1 MMNGALYFISALDHQ
16 KVRTGPGLLRT
27 TVAASFC
34 YIAEIAV
41 SANISA
47 LVALEDAPSR
57 GWCGLWMLVAGLEV
71 NSVPKRDNAMLFV
84 CLEA

>member
-1 MMNGALYFISALDHQ
+1 MGGLYFISALDHQ

-47 LVALEDAPSR
+47 HVALEDAR
-57 GWCGLWMLVAGLEV
+57 LTAGVDCGCWSLDW
-71 NSVPKRDNAMLFV
+71 R
-84 CLEA
+84 